1 MPKFQP
7 AAGHIAAAQRHIP
20 FREVCI
26 PLHLPMMEVREL
38 SAPREID
45 LEDLVVDAS
54 GITVGGDDEDD
65 DDFL

>member
-7 AAGHIAAAQRHIP
+7 HAAHIAAAQHRHTP

-26 PLHLPMMEVREL
+26 PLYLPMMEREL

-45 LEDLVVDAS
+45 LEALVVDAS
-54 GITVGGDDEDD
+54 GITVGGDDDE